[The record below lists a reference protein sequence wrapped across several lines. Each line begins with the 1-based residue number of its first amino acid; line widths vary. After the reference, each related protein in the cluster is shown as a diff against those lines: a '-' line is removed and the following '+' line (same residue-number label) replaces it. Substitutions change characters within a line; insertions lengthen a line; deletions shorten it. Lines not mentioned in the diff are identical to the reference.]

1 MSIYKEEIMTTQQ
14 GTKVDDASVRKV
26 LLDDSDPLLQRILV
40 VDSDPFVP
48 MNCRLLLHGKDAIV
62 FAAENQKEA
71 FEQLSKEE
79 FDLIVSDILFPDVY
93 GGFAFVQKAMKMQP
107 WADIV
112 VTTDSPSIWDARDSV
127 KLGAFKYIEKP
138 LLFEYITHIA
148 NKAFDKH
155 GWILRKSH
163 IDLFRH
169 HIVTESETDHP
180 IYYKNGSWAKHHEK
194 DIWEI
199 GYDLNCLPSSSQ
211 MPCSIHISEG
221 LSALR
226 AGTPYATISN
236 RAGETF
242 DVHAPISGVLKEVNE
257 KAVNSKFSLSP
268 LRPCADWP
276 LKLAVVQTNEGA

>member
-1 MSIYKEEIMTTQQ
+1 LSIYKEEIMTIQQ

-48 MNCRLLLHGKDAIV
+48 MNCRLLLHGKDAVV

-71 FEQLSKEE
+71 VEKLSKEE
-79 FDLIVSDILFPDVY
+79 FDLIVSDIMFPDVY

-138 LLFEYITHIA
+138 LLFEYMTHIA
-148 NKAFDKH
+148 NNAFDKH

-180 IYYKNGSWAKHHEK
+180 IYYKNGSWAKHHEE

-226 AGTPYATISN
+226 AGTPYAKISN

-242 DVHAPISGVLKEVNE
+242 EVHAPISGVLKEVNE
-257 KAVNSKFSLSP
+257 KAVNNKFSLSP

-276 LKLAVVQTNEGA
+276 LKLAVVQTDKGA

>member
-1 MSIYKEEIMTTQQ
+1 MTTQQ
-14 GTKVDDASVRKV
+14 GIKIDDESVRRV

-40 VDSDPFVP
+40 VDSDPYVP
-48 MNCRLLLHGKDAIV
+48 MNCRLLLHGKDSV
-62 FAAENQKEA
+62 VYAAENLKEA
-71 FEQLSKEE
+71 VEKLSKEE
-79 FDLIVSDILFPDVY
+79 FDLIISDIMFPDVY
-93 GGFAFVQKAMKMQP
+93 GGFTFVQKAMKMQP

-112 VTTDSPSIWDARDSV
+112 ITTDSPSIWDARDSV

-138 LLFEYITHIA
+138 LLFEYMTHIA
-148 NKAFDKH
+148 SKVFDRQ

-169 HIVTESETDHP
+169 HIVTDSETDHP
-180 IYYKNGSWAKHHEK
+180 IYYKNGSWAKHHGE

-199 GYDLNCLPSSSQ
+199 GYDLNLLPSTSQ
-211 MPCSIHISEG
+211 MPCCIHMSEG
-221 LSALR
+221 LSALK
-226 AGTPYATISN
+226 AGTTYAKISN

-242 DVHAPISGVLKEVNE
+242 ELPAPITGTLKEVNE

-276 LKLAVVQTNEGA
+276 LKLAVIQTKEGA